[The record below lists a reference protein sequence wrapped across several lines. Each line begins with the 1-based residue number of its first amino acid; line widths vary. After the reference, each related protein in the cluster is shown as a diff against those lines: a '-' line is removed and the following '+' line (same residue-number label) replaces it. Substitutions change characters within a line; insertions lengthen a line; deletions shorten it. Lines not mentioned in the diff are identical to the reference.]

1 MSSANMGYIQYPIMQ
16 ASTTQHAMVKHRHL
30 LELSLLKG
38 GLTVQNNVQVLFSKP
53 ESSARDTRSLSQPAL
68 ATFHSSF
75 AESPWQVSIAVRE
88 GKLGPCPLIRVA
100 DLQGFDDDSKPSP
113 GARAEQLLGSVL

>member
-1 MSSANMGYIQYPIMQ
+1 MGYIQYPIMQ
-16 ASTTQHAMVKHRHL
+16 ASTTQHAMVKRRHL